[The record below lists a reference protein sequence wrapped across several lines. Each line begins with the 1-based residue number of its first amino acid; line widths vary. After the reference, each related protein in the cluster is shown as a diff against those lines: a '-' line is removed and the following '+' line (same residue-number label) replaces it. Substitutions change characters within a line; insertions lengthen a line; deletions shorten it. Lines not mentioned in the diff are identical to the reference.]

1 MTQNRMEKAK
11 ELMRLLNALPQ
22 VHSCTLYGSLAA
34 NGGDALSDIDIAL
47 DVSGCDNG
55 AFALALPQLLGE
67 KLPVLYSDY
76 APSLAPEK
84 YVVSVALDE
93 NDPFL
98 IVDLCCTA
106 TPRCTA
112 VTRQQLNERN
122 DRCTHILKLWIANL
136 KHFARGVDNRTDIL
150 HMTKKLGLG
159 MQNQSSAELLEE
171 TLQWLEKNAPSR
183 LYGLLV
189 SCRRAFASLCR

>member
-11 ELMRLLNALPQ
+11 ELMQLLNALPQ

-55 AFALALPQLLGE
+55 AFALVLPQLLGE

-106 TPRCTA
+106 TPHCTA

-159 MQNQSSAELLEE
+159 MQNQSSAELLGE

-189 SCRRAFASLCR
+189 SCRKVFTSLCR